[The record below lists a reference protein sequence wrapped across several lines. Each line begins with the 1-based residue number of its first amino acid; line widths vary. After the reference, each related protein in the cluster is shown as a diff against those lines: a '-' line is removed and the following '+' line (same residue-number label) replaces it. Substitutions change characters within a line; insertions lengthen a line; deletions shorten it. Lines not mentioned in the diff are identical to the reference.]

1 MAKNGKKKS
10 TFTKVIST
18 LLGILVILVCMYFK
32 IGDVGDLVPAIE
44 SLLRSDLKVETT
56 AKPTEIPNNKSNVAS
71 SYSDDSL
78 EVYFFDVGQ
87 ADAILLL
94 TDSRAMLVDTG
105 NAGDAELSDKIKDK
119 INLTHELKRLGVE
132 FIDVLVATHPHE
144 DHMGSMYKI
153 VKSFDI
159 GDIYVTAY
167 DEKFTKNYYDRF
179 WEAVQEKDVHVISPT
194 TLSENEIKAKI
205 EEYNA
210 EVEKKLAEITE
221 SGEKISEED
230 LPQKITYN
238 ASDYIRLGDA
248 FKFGN
253 ATVTMIAPASS
264 EYSDTNDYSI
274 VLMVEFEDVKLL
286 LTGDSG
292 KEAEE
297 EMLEFAQKNGFN
309 LDVDILKVSHHGS
322 RTANTEAFITAVAPE
337 YAVVMVEEG
346 NSYGLPD
353 EDVIERLQ
361 KHNANIY
368 TTMEHGD
375 IKLVIND
382 GEYEFDFSYDH
393 EVKE

>member
-1 MAKNGKKKS
+1 MAKKGKKKTTVS
-10 TFTKVIST
+10 KVLS
-18 LLGILVILVCMYFK
+18 VILSILIIVGCVYFK
-32 IGDVGDLVPAIE
+32 VGDVDDLIPAIE
-44 SLLRSDLKVETT
+44 SFLNNDLTVEPT
-56 AKPTEIPNNKSNVAS
+56 ANPTEKPGNNEKVDS
-71 SYSDDSL
+71 SYGANSL

-94 TDSRAMLVDTG
+94 TDEKAMLVDTG
-105 NAGDAELSDKIKDK
+105 NAGDADLSDKVKDK
-119 INLTHELKRLGVE
+119 INLTHELKRLGVDY
-132 FIDVLVATHPHE
+132 IDILVATHPHE

-153 VKSFDI
+153 VKAFDI

-167 DEKFTKNYYDRF
+167 EEKFTKNYYDRF

-194 TLSENEIKAKI
+194 TLSEDEIKAKI

-210 EVEKKLAEITE
+210 DIDNDSEKL
-221 SGEKISEED
+221 
-230 LPQKITYN
+230 TYN
-238 ASDYIRLGDA
+238 ANDYIRLGDS
-248 FKFGN
+248 FKFGD
-253 ATVTMIAPASS
+253 ATVTMVAPASS
-264 EYSDTNDYSI
+264 EYSDVNDYSI
-274 VLMVEFEDVKLL
+274 SLMVEFEGVKLL

-297 EMLEFAQKNGFN
+297 ETLEFAKKTGFD

-322 RTANTEAFITAVAPE
+322 RTANTEAFIEAVAPE

-353 EDVIERLQ
+353 EDVFERLQ
-361 KHNANIY
+361 KYNATIY
-368 TTMEHGD
+368 TTMEYGD

-382 GEYEFDFSYDH
+382 GTYNFDFSYDY